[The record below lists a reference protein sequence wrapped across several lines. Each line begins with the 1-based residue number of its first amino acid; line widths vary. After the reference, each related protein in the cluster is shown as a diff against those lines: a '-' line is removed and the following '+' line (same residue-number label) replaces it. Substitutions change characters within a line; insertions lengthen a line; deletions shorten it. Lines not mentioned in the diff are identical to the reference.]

1 MEDGSACPWKSS
13 LLKNFV
19 SWPKKRLLDF
29 RHLGDEEV
37 ASVVNSKS
45 TILMGEAGECC
56 LASRKSGQKRA
67 DALREKRMETV
78 FLFFLPSLLMEIG
91 CLLGSTC
98 VIFMYSN
105 NGREELVAS
114 VVGSLGP
121 GEVLQTVPNAFW

>member
-1 MEDGSACPWKSS
+1 M
-13 LLKNFV
+13 
-19 SWPKKRLLDF
+19 
-29 RHLGDEEV
+29 
-37 ASVVNSKS
+37 VNSKS

-78 FLFFLPSLLMEIG
+78 FLFFLPSLEIE
-91 CLLGSTC
+91 CLLGSPR
-98 VIFMYSN
+98 VIFMYSDS
-105 NGREELVAS
+105 GREELVAS

>member
-1 MEDGSACPWKSS
+1 MPG
-13 LLKNFV
+13 
-19 SWPKKRLLDF
+19 
-29 RHLGDEEV
+29 
-37 ASVVNSKS
+37 
-45 TILMGEAGECC
+45 
-56 LASRKSGQKRA
+56 KSGQKRA

-91 CLLGSTC
+91 CLLGSPC